1 MSVPNQTP
9 YIIYN
14 ANGLTTVF
22 PFEFYIINAGDIQ
35 VSLNG
40 EVITSGYSVTGVGNV
55 GGGDVTFLTPP
66 ANGTVVMLERV
77 VPTYRLTDYQ
87 DNGDLLADTVNKDFD
102 RLWMAIQ
109 RSFIYLGL
117 ALRRPL
123 LGGPYDAEGYRI
135 AGLADPVDNQDAATK
150 NYVENVALRR
160 TLRVS
165 SGFIDPLPPIDQL
178 EGKVVGFAGG
188 RPVAVSVP
196 SGSAADVFLQLADPD
211 KGVNL
216 VSGAVKNVPY
226 FSSLKNGHHGLAEV
240 VMTVEHHAG
249 GLGGASYRRSGTVGT
264 PSSGDEALVY
274 DADGIGWKMV
284 KQPVQSARA
293 FGLLGDGV
301 DDRAAIQLAADFV
314 GQNGGGVLYV
324 ESLNGFN
331 DVELGDSLT
340 ITFSGVEIKL
350 GDEIHVHTETATPN
364 KGYCIGFSG
373 SLTSESG
380 RIKRVGIS
388 GGSVSANGSGNLDNA
403 IGFAGCEDFY
413 AEDIY
418 IPNADRKAV
427 TAQVNVVNG
436 RFKKIRVG
444 TTGYDAISIEGDT
457 LNHAIRTRNFV
468 LEDITIESAG
478 RDGVNCSG
486 DSETEHTDQ
495 VILKNIRVNSAVRN
509 GMTFTQCDNVYIDHD
524 SRVNNCGG
532 YGISFASCL
541 EVSGGAQILNTQ
553 SAALVPVSCNRF
565 AFDARITN
573 AGLSGAGINDAIYIN
588 APLSPHFIKAIVY
601 GTSHRYLFNNASSL
615 NGHVIT
621 FPSHD
626 YMPPGTAGLFAGT
639 VATVKVDAPSM
650 PTFTAAANPNVLS
663 YDSFLL
669 SPASAFTMT
678 TMNGALPGKVVTVQ
692 FNGSVTV
699 AHGTV
704 PGTIRLKG
712 STNVTP
718 AAGSVMMF
726 SYTSEGLWR
735 EASRN
740 F

>member
-1 MSVPNQTP
+1 MAEQKVK
-9 YIIYN
+9 
-14 ANGLTTVF
+14 
-22 PFEFYIINAGDIQ
+22 
-35 VSLNG
+35 
-40 EVITSGYSVTGVGNV
+40 
-55 GGGDVTFLTPP
+55 
-66 ANGTVVMLERV
+66 
-77 VPTYRLTDYQ
+77 LTD
-87 DNGDLLADTVNKDFD
+87 L
-102 RLWMAIQ
+102 
-109 RSFIYLGL
+109 
-117 ALRRPL
+117 P
-123 LGGPYDAEGYRI
+123 
-135 AGLADPVDNQDAATK
+135 AATDTIDTAQLLINQNSTDQKLPVTHFLRAK
-150 NYVENVALRR
+150 NNLSELTNIAQARANLDVPSVDEVNDKL
-160 TLRVS
+160 T
-165 SGFIDPLPPIDQL
+165 GFID
-178 EGKVVGFAGG
+178 GSYTFAAGG
-188 RPVAVSVP
+188 SLASRSDFIWDEESKSWYYWNGALPKDVP
-196 SGSAADVFLQLADPD
+196 AASTPGSTGGIGPDAWSGIGDAALRTMLSQQD
-211 KGVNL
+211 GVNI
-216 VSGAVKNVPY
+216 VNGAVKNVPY
-226 FSSLKNGHHGLAEV
+226 FSSLKNGHHGLCEV
-240 VMTVEHHAG
+240 IMTVEHHAG
-249 GLGGASYRRSGTVGT
+249 GLGGASYRRSGTTGT
-264 PSSGDEALVY
+264 PSSGNEALVY
-274 DADGIGWKMV
+274 DADGVGWKMV
-284 KQPVQSARA
+284 KQPIQSARA
-293 FGLLGDGV
+293 FGVLGNGV
-301 DDRAAIQLAADFV
+301 DDRAAIQLGVDFV
-314 GQNGGGVLYV
+314 GQNGGGVLHV

-350 GDEIHVHTETATPN
+350 GDGVHVHTETATPN

-380 RIKRVGIS
+380 RIRGVGIR

-436 RFKKIRVG
+436 RFKRIRIG
-444 TTGYDAISIEGDT
+444 TTNYDAVSIEGDA
-457 LNHAIRTRNFV
+457 LNHAIRSRNFV
-468 LEDITIESAG
+468 IEDITIESAG

-486 DSETEHTDQ
+486 DSDTDHTDQ
-495 VILKNIRVNSAVRN
+495 IILKNIRVNSATRN
-509 GMTFTQCDNVYIDHD
+509 GMTFTQCDNVYIEPDT
-524 SRVNNCGG
+524 RVNNCGG
-532 YGISFASCL
+532 YGITFASCL

-565 AFDARITN
+565 SFDARITN
-573 AGLSGAGINDAIYIN
+573 AGLSGSGINDAIYIN
-588 APLSPHFIKAIVY
+588 TPLSPHFIKAIVY

-626 YMPPGTAGLFAGT
+626 YMPQGTAGLFAGS
-639 VATVKVDAPSM
+639 VATIKVDAPSM

-678 TMNGALPGKVVTVQ
+678 TMSGALPGKVVTVQ

-699 AHGTV
+699 AHGTT

-712 STNVTP
+712 SANVTP

-735 EASRN
+735 EVSRN

>member
-1 MSVPNQTP
+1 MATQPTNLPVPSESPRDLKFNAGKIDEFVTSLVNTYVDRFGNEHYTIEGLRWLAQQAIAQYGWILIDSFQDGADITLPNQALRDEDTGEYYRWDGALPKHVDAGSTP
-9 YIIYN
+9 
-14 ANGLTTVF
+14 A
-22 PFEFYIINAGDIQ
+22 
-35 VSLNG
+35 S
-40 EVITSGYSVTGVGNV
+40 SGGVGIGAWV
-55 GGGDVTFLTPP
+55 GIGD
-66 ANGTVVMLERV
+66 A
-77 VPTYRLTDYQ
+77 
-87 DNGDLLADTVNKDFD
+87 
-102 RLWMAIQ
+102 
-109 RSFIYLGL
+109 
-117 ALRRPL
+117 ALRTML
-123 LGGPYDAEGYRI
+123 SQ
-135 AGLADPVDNQDAATK
+135 QD
-150 NYVENVALRR
+150 
-160 TLRVS
+160 
-165 SGFIDPLPPIDQL
+165 
-178 EGKVVGFAGG
+178 
-188 RPVAVSVP
+188 
-196 SGSAADVFLQLADPD
+196 
-211 KGVNL
+211 GVNI
-216 VSGAVKNVPY
+216 VNGAVKNVPY
-226 FSSLKNGHHGLAEV
+226 FSSLKNGHHGLCEV
-240 VMTVEHHAG
+240 IMTVEHHVG
-249 GLGGASYRRSGTVGT
+249 GLGGASYRRSGTTGT
-264 PSSGDEALVY
+264 PSSGNEALVY
-274 DADGIGWKMV
+274 DANGVGWKMV
-284 KQPVQSARA
+284 KQPEQSARA
-293 FGLLGDGV
+293 FGVLGNGV
-301 DDRAAIQLAADFV
+301 DDRAAIQLGADFV

-350 GDEIHVHTETATPN
+350 GDGVHVHTETATPN

-380 RIKRVGIS
+380 RIKGVGIR

-436 RFKKIRVG
+436 RFKRIRIG
-444 TTGYDAISIEGDT
+444 TTNYDAVSIEGDT
-457 LNHAIRTRNFV
+457 LNHAIRSRNFV
-468 LEDITIESAG
+468 IEDITIESAG

-486 DSETEHTDQ
+486 DSDTDHTDQ
-495 VILKNIRVNSAVRN
+495 IILKNIRVNSATRN
-509 GMTFTQCDNVYIDHD
+509 GMTFTQCDNVYIEPDT
-524 SRVNNCGG
+524 RVNNCGG
-532 YGISFASCL
+532 YGITFASCL

-565 AFDARITN
+565 SFDARITN
-573 AGLSGAGINDAIYIN
+573 AGLSGSGINDAIYIN
-588 APLSPHFIKAIVY
+588 TPLSPHFIKAIVY

-626 YMPPGTAGLFAGT
+626 YMPQGTAGLFAGS
-639 VATVKVDAPSM
+639 VATIKVDAPSM

-678 TMNGALPGKVVTVQ
+678 TMSGALPGKVVTVQ

-699 AHGTV
+699 AHGTT

-712 STNVTP
+712 SANVTP

-735 EASRN
+735 EVSRN